1 MLGAQRMPGWTALFL
16 ATTVLTSVTGF
27 MFPAVT
33 VTPAAIFGA
42 ISLAVLALALLAL
55 YVFHANGAWR
65 WIYVV
70 TALLA
75 LYLNVFVLVVQAF
88 QKIAVL
94 HPLAPTGSEPPFLV
108 AQTIVLLTFLWL
120 GFGAVR
126 KFHPEADGSGATLS
140 RASGRC
146 NPTCRRRASSEIR
159 SAAAPVPRLRR
170 RRASQGVAARLI
182 RLSGRGKPLLAAG
195 GIVLGVGLG
204 LRRLHARLLGFR
216 IGASRKREAQQNRG
230 GESDAG
236 PHGRPFNTPL
246 RS

>member
-1 MLGAQRMPGWTALFL
+1 MILGLSIAAFTKLHVAISLIGIVSGLVVLYGMLGAQRMPGWTALFL
-16 ATTVLTSVTGF
+16 VTTVLTSVTGF

-33 VTPAAIFGA
+33 ITPAAIFGA
-42 ISLAVLALALLAL
+42 ISLAVLAVALLAL

-94 HPLAPTGSEPPFLV
+94 HPLAPNGSEPPFLV

-126 KFHPEADGSGATLS
+126 KFHPEAMAP
-140 RASGRC
+140 A
-146 NPTCRRRASSEIR
+146 RR
-159 SAAAPVPRLRR
+159 
-170 RRASQGVAARLI
+170 
-182 RLSGRGKPLLAAG
+182 
-195 GIVLGVGLG
+195 
-204 LRRLHARLLGFR
+204 
-216 IGASRKREAQQNRG
+216 
-230 GESDAG
+230 
-236 PHGRPFNTPL
+236 
-246 RS
+246 